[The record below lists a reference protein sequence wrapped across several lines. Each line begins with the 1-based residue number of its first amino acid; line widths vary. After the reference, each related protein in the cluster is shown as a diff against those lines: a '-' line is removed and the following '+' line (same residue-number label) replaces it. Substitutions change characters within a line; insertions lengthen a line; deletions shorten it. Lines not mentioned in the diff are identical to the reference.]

1 MQGFITDHETALE
14 ELFSEDAEKSR
25 KFEVCL
31 NTMATRIATVFAS
44 LKVWIYKKLVKNYD
58 TTKWKYGQ
66 TCKVQMSHVVSA
78 VYSVYDFKA

>member
-1 MQGFITDHETALE
+1 MYLKYVIHQDLLMQGFITDHETALE

-44 LKVWIYKKLVKNYD
+44 LKV
-58 TTKWKYGQ
+58 
-66 TCKVQMSHVVSA
+66 
-78 VYSVYDFKA
+78 